1 MIINADILKIYSR
14 FRNDHFDCF
23 LFFYRLLDVAHGQRL
38 EREMSLYLIFE
49 HLYCD
54 LSEYLADRPV
64 LGDSTIKVNIILN
77 YDIIFVIY
85 NAIMVVLNLS
95 KGNNSSYFQ
104 DMMFQMLRGVDFLHS
119 HRIIHRDL
127 KPQNLLITRD
137 GRIKITDFG
146 LARIYDFYSLLT
158 SVVVTLW
165 YRSPEVLL
173 GIRKEIL

>member
-1 MIINADILKIYSR
+1 MLLLYLY
-14 FRNDHFDCF
+14 F
-23 LFFYRLLDVAHGQRL
+23 RLLDVAHGQRL

-64 LGDSTIKVNIILN
+64 LGEATIKVRFF
-77 YDIIFVIY
+77 DIIGFNVIVE
-85 NAIMVVLNLS
+85 MHKCS
-95 KGNNSSYFQ
+95 SSYCRIIIMINFLLQ
-104 DMMFQMLRGVDFLHS
+104 DMMFQVLRGVDFLHS

-127 KPQNLLITRD
+127 KPQNLLVTRN

-173 GIRKEIL
+173 GK